1 MSQYIP
7 DITERFP
14 EGYGGVD
21 KTEDYFY
28 DDYRDYS
35 ESEEHEEDEDDTCNG
50 ETVEDWE
57 RQITEEKAN
66 DLDE

>member
-35 ESEEHEEDEDDTCNG
+35 SHEEN
-50 ETVEDWE
+50 
-57 RQITEEKAN
+57 EEFDKEFQEFK
-66 DLDE
+66 DKKEKE